1 MSHIPGTEEQSPF
14 VRTLHGGSGIPGSEV
29 VADRTGSIYKLGRRL
44 GTTGDVFELEDSAF
58 AEPAVI
64 KLFPRAA
71 GLDAYALDAF
81 ARAAAAASAI
91 GHPQIARTLDAGV
104 LENGTPFLVVERLT
118 GQTLKELLAHRVALA
133 PADGLA
139 LLRAVGG
146 ALSAAHEAGLVHG
159 ELRPDNIFVVDSQRR
174 AGPGRGPAVKVL
186 DFGVSYLTAPLRQMG
201 LAVSDEALSFL
212 SPEQM
217 QVQVLPDE
225 LDGRTDEYALAVVAH
240 RLLAP
245 AQARRSPALTAVL
258 SMARSEKAADRFD
271 SIELFLTALG
281 EVVGGAGSTAAF
293 GVRRETLKPLPDT
306 DITPIGGG
314 TPSPRPMP
322 RHLARGGQSGGY
334 GTMTR
339 QFFEEGNRMDEEA
352 VAAARN
358 PSLAVATSGASLSA
372 LRIPTHRGRK
382 VVAAVAVL
390 AVAGVVAM
398 AWSGMWGPL
407 LAVRE
412 NAGVVFSKLQHPN
425 GSEARP
431 LPPTG
436 ASAPIKPA
444 IPVASAAAPAAPGAA
459 IAAAPMPSPSVVT
472 EQPTPRTEKTAVAA
486 APVAA
491 SPKPSPER
499 ATAPSPTAQ
508 RPKAN
513 ETIANPGDDLASS
526 RRPAP
531 AVQRASGRH
540 EPLRGYVWSPKE
552 RRLVRSNRSDADA
565 PLPLSRQSTS
575 SLSSSPPSS
584 APAQWAVPSPSA
596 ASFSSLP
603 VPSPIEPPPQAPPV
617 LDPGAHEPSPS
628 PAPSPAPVV
637 P

>member
-1 MSHIPGTEEQSPF
+1 MSHIHGNEEQSPF
-14 VRTLHGGSGIPGSEV
+14 ARTLHGGSGVPGSEV

-44 GTTGDVFELEDSAF
+44 GTAGDVFELEDSPF

-81 ARAAAAASAI
+81 ARATAAASAI

-104 LENGTPFLVVERLT
+104 LENGTPFQVVERLS
-118 GQTLKELLAHRVALA
+118 GQTLKELIARRVALT

-146 ALSAAHEAGLVHG
+146 ALSAAHAAGLVHG
-159 ELRPDNIFVVDSQRR
+159 ELRPDNIFVIDSQRR
-174 AGPGRGPAVKVL
+174 AGAPRPPAVKLL

-201 LAVSDEALSFL
+201 LAVSDEALAFL

-217 QVQVLPDE
+217 QVQVLPDD

-245 AQARRSPALTAVL
+245 AQSRRSPALTAVL
-258 SMARSEKAADRFD
+258 SMARSEKVADRFD

-281 EVVGGAGSTAAF
+281 EVVGGAGATAGF
-293 GVRRETLKPLPDT
+293 GVRRETLRPLPDT
-306 DITPIGGG
+306 DITPIGSS

-322 RHLARGGQSGGY
+322 RHMARGGQTGGY

-352 VAAARN
+352 AAAARN
-358 PSLAVATSGASLSA
+358 PSLALATSDVSLSA

-382 VVAAVAVL
+382 VVAVMAVL

-407 LAVRE
+407 LAVRD
-412 NAGVVFSKLQHPN
+412 NASVVFSKLQHPN
-425 GSEARP
+425 RAET
-431 LPPTG
+431 PPPAPTS
-436 ASAPIKPA
+436 ASTPIAPA
-444 IPVASAAAPAAPGAA
+444 IQAAPVAALAAPAAAAPGTSV
-459 IAAAPMPSPSVVT
+459 AAAPMPSPPVIT
-472 EQPTPRTEKTAVAA
+472 DQPPPQAEKAASAA
-486 APVAA
+486 AVIV
-491 SPKPSPER
+491 SPKPAPER
-499 ATAPSPTAQ
+499 AAAAES
-508 RPKAN
+508 PKAN
-513 ETIANPGDDLASS
+513 EATVNPGDELVRSP
-526 RRPAP
+526 RPAGT
-531 AVQRASGRH
+531 AHQVSGRH

-552 RRLVRSNRSDADA
+552 RRLVRSNRSDLDA
-565 PLPLSRQSTS
+565 PLPLSSGA
-575 SLSSSPPSS
+575 SPSPSS
-584 APAQWAVPSPSA
+584 APPAQWTVPS
-596 ASFSSLP
+596 ASGASSSSLS
-603 VPSPIEPPPQAPPV
+603 VPSPIEPPPQPAPPV
-617 LDPGAHEPSPS
+617 VDPAANE
-628 PAPSPAPVV
+628 PAPSPAPSTAPVV